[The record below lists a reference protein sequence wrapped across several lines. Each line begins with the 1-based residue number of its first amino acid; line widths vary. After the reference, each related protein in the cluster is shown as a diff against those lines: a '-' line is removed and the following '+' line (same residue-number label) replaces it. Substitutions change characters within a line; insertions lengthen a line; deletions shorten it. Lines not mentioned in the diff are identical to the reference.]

1 MGLEVLLQAHL
12 DAGQGGGG
20 ARPTPVEK
28 GGAWR
33 DTPGVQ
39 VEGHL
44 YGDRVWFYDTRSQ
57 VRRMGVSAHP
67 VDDTMVI
74 SLWQGDFCTGTFR
87 LPAHEAARLISTLA
101 FGMTESMSPAGS
113 GGEGPPAAPRQR
125 WRQFLSSLF
134 PRKSVTTESHLRLL
148 P

>member
-1 MGLEVLLQAHL
+1 MSVAQ
-12 DAGQGGGG
+12 
-20 ARPTPVEK
+20 
-28 GGAWR
+28 R

-44 YGDRVWFYDTRSQ
+44 FGDRVWFYDTRSQ

-87 LPAHEAARLISTLA
+87 LPSRDAARLISTLA
-101 FGMTESMSPAGS
+101 FGMTESIPPVGS
-113 GGEGPPAAPRQR
+113 GPHTPPAPGRQK
-125 WRQFLSSLF
+125 WRQFLSNLF
-134 PRKSVTTESHLRLL
+134 ARKPMRTDSHLRLL
-148 P
+148 K